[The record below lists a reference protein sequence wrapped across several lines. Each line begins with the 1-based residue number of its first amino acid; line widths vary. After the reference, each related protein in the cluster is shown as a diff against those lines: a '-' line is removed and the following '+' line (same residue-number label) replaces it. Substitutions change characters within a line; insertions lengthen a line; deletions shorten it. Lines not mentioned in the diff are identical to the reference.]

1 MMSDFELIYE
11 SMLGL
16 LTEEYALP
24 DVNNAFVP
32 GSYCDRQ
39 YTRMR
44 DAYERICQ
52 RLQVEEDR
60 DLDVMVEAM
69 EKIQK
74 ELCRR
79 FYIIKEEME

>member
-1 MMSDFELIYE
+1 MCSFDVIYD
-11 SMLGL
+11 SMCGF

-39 YTRMR
+39 YERMR
-44 DAYERICQ
+44 SAYERVCN
-52 RLQVEEDR
+52 RLKTGEEDP
-60 DLDVMVEAM
+60 DLDIMVDAM
-69 EKIQK
+69 ENIQR

-79 FYIIKEEME
+79 IFHYAKEG

>member
-1 MMSDFELIYE
+1 MHTFDEVYE

-16 LTEEYALP
+16 LTEEYALA

-39 YTRMR
+39 YARMR
-44 DAYERICQ
+44 AAYERLCD
-52 RLQVEEDR
+52 RLKTGEEDP
-60 DLDVMVEAM
+60 DLDVMVDAM
-69 EKIQK
+69 ENIQK

-79 FYIIKEEME
+79 LFHYAKEG

>member
-1 MMSDFELIYE
+1 MHTFDEVYE

-39 YTRMR
+39 YARMR
-44 DAYERICQ
+44 EAYERICQ

>member
-1 MMSDFELIYE
+1 MHTFDEVYE

-32 GSYCDRQ
+32 GGYCDRQ
-39 YTRMR
+39 YARMR
-44 DAYERICQ
+44 EAYERICQ

-60 DLDVMVEAM
+60 DLNIMVEAM
-69 EKIQK
+69 EKIQR

-79 FYIIKEEME
+79 MYILAKEE